1 MPVLLIHQ
9 RALVGYHLTVA
20 LTGGL
25 TDVKQLSNLVQAV
38 WVPGCL
44 AAIDLSR
51 SFPYALNLESFKFS
65 V

>member
-1 MPVLLIHQ
+1 M
-9 RALVGYHLTVA
+9 GYHLTVA

-38 WVPGCL
+38 WLPGRS

-51 SFPYALNLESFKFS
+51 SFLNALNLESFKFS